1 MSSDDE
7 HSLVEGREADSSQS
21 AQPDLVQALLERATL
36 QRVLAEGK
44 NRLRGATRGGS
55 VAWERPSSLAQ
66 IKQWTRDQL
75 RIERGLPAADWP
87 FLLDS
92 RRYDEESTDDELTL
106 EAHGDDDWHGAA
118 LEGVELHNPNRPGT
132 DEWSQL
138 DDYYRSISKVA
149 LLSAEEE
156 ASLSKQVELGLFA
169 AERLD
174 LEGGIGDDAQ
184 LLRWLVREGARA
196 HQDLILANTRL
207 VVSIARVHQ
216 GRGLDLGD
224 LIQVGNLGLLRAVQ
238 KFDYKLG
245 FKFST
250 YATWWVR
257 QQISRSIADLGRTI
271 RLPVHVVEDLN
282 RVESAEKNL
291 RFASAIDLPTPEEVA
306 HLTGL
311 TPDHVRD
318 LRRWSASMLSL
329 DLMRDE
335 REIGIWD
342 DEEDAV
348 TQVERRMDQSRD
360 VRKIPQIVK
369 EKEMAVLVLRHG
381 LDGQEPMTLDRI
393 GAELGVTRERI
404 RQIEAKAY
412 WRVREAQLRD
422 VINSTGRNS

>member
-7 HSLVEGREADSSQS
+7 HSLVEGREADHSQS

-36 QRVLAEGK
+36 QRLLAEGR
-44 NRLRGATRGGS
+44 NRLRGAARGGLP
-55 VAWERPSSLAQ
+55 AWERPSALAQ

-75 RIERGLPAADWP
+75 RIERGLPAVDWS

-92 RRYDEESTDDELTL
+92 RSYSEEGTDDELTA
-106 EAHGDDDWHGAA
+106 EAQGDDDWLGVT
-118 LEGVELHNPNRPGT
+118 LEGVEHSDPNRASA
-132 DEWSQL
+132 DQWSQL
-138 DDYYRSISKVA
+138 DDYYRNISKVA

-174 LEGGIGDDAQ
+174 LKGGIGDDAQ
-184 LLRWLVREGARA
+184 LLRWLVREGSRA

-216 GRGLDLGD
+216 GQGLDLGD

-257 QQISRSIADLGRTI
+257 QQINRSIADLGRTI

-291 RFASAIDLPTPEEVA
+291 RFASAIDLPTPEAVA
-306 HLTGL
+306 HLAGL
-311 TPDHVRD
+311 TPDHVRA

-329 DLMRDE
+329 ERLRDE
-335 REIGIWD
+335 HEMDIWD
-342 DEEDAV
+342 DEEDAF
-348 TQVERRMDQSRD
+348 TQVEHRMDRSRE
-360 VRKIPQIVK
+360 VSQIPQIVK

-381 LDGQEPMTLDRI
+381 LDGQERMTLDRI

-412 WRVREAQLRD
+412 WRVREAWLKEMNQP
-422 VINSTGRNS
+422 NSV